1 MWRVKRIETGNQIVL
16 RLSGRLDREQLSE
29 LKDALTSHAPIHHLI
44 LDLRDVRFVDQD
56 TVYFLADCEAAG
68 ARLWNCPVYIR
79 VWLAVCKAAGK
90 SIAGK

>member
-29 LKDALTSHAPIHHLI
+29 LKEALVSQAPIHHLI

-56 TVYFLADCEAAG
+56 IVHFLADCEAAG
-68 ARLWNCPVYIR
+68 ARLWSCSVYIR
-79 VWLAVCKAAGK
+79 VCIAVCKAARK
-90 SIAGK
+90 SISD